1 MNPRK
6 SPLRTEFSNAA
17 LDDMTAHTRSHGSS
31 LAAAFGVWKGNL
43 KSSGLPKDW
52 GHEQPLQL
60 APLDG
65 RTVHWRIYVREVHG
79 VYMGFAETLGAEVL
93 VLLALLPTAVMSRDA
108 AIAEIVSRVPWN
120 SRYA

>member
-6 SPLRTEFSNAA
+6 SPLRTEFSQAA
-17 LDDMTAHTRSHGSS
+17 LDDMTAHTRNHGAN
-31 LAAAFGVWKGNL
+31 LAAAVGVWRGNL

-52 GHEQPLQL
+52 GHEQLLQL

-65 RTVHWRIYVREVHG
+65 RTVHWRIYVREVRD
-79 VYMGFAETLGAEVL
+79 VYMGFAETLGGEVL
-93 VLLALLPTAVMSRDA
+93 VLLSLLPAAVMLRND
-108 AIAEIVSRVPWN
+108 AIAETVSRVPWN